1 MLLIQLVVVLIV
13 IGVLLYVVETLLP
26 IDPNIKLVIRVVV
39 LLAVILWLL
48 SVVGLIPAS
57 PLRVGWRVLRL
68 TGRG

>member
-48 SVVGLIPAS
+48 SIVGLIPGS
-57 PLRVGWRVLRL
+57 PLRIGWRVLRHL
-68 TGRG
+68 A